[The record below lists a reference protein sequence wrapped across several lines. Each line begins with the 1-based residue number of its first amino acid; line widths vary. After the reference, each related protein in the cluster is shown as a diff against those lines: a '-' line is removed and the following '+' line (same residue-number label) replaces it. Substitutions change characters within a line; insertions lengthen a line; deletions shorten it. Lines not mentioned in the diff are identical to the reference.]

1 MTDKTFKVGGV
12 SNNVGG
18 YKVRFAAEMTR
29 VKCLDKNGADVQLM
43 ELPTAMTKSEVV
55 TFLKTTDLYKN
66 PLYVECIDNADA
78 KYNPVA
84 KAPKV
89 VKAKVEKTVKV
100 KADKPSLDALKAR
113 KPKNPVNEFVAPAE
127 VVEAAPEAVA
137 E

>member
-43 ELPTAMTKSEVV
+43 ELPCPMTKPEVV

-66 PLYVECIDNADA
+66 PLYSECIDNADA
-78 KYNPVA
+78 KYNPAPKVA
-84 KAPKV
+84 KAPK
-89 VKAKVEKTVKV
+89 AKVVKV
-100 KADKPSLDALKAR
+100 KATKPSLDAIKAR
-113 KPKNPVNEFVAPAE
+113 KPKAAKAEVAAPAE
-127 VVEAAPEAVA
+127 AVA
-137 E
+137 AEPVAE